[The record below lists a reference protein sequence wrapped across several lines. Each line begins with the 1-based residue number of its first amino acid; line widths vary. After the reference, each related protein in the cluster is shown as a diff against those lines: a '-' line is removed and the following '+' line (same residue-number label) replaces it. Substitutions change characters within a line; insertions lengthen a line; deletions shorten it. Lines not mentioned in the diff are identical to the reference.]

1 MDVALTVDP
10 ECKSLVPPP
19 SEEER
24 QGLEASIL
32 AEGARDQ
39 VVVWGN
45 TIVDGHNRYD
55 ICSGTNQAKE

>member
-10 ECKSLVPPP
+10 ERKSLIPPL

-32 AEGARDQ
+32 AKGARDQ

-45 TIVDGHNRYD
+45 IIVDGYNRYD
-55 ICSGTNQAKE
+55 ICSGNNQAKE